1 MKRLELIFIFFLLI
15 SCEEKPSFIEDYVAE
30 SFHQAIG
37 LEKIIGIQPLLEKDT
52 IYVFLQ
58 KISLLKKTKFIVKD
72 SRMIPSHVDK
82 WKIKIIKEDD
92 LNGYIKTNHLW
103 YLKLFI
109 EEKDDKVIVSM
120 EKAFQYSDDMKNHMD
135 ETEGVRTIFEK
146 ENIPKLIEVVEYRKM
161 FFVE

>member
-1 MKRLELIFIFFLLI
+1 MRKLELIFVFFLLI

-37 LEKIIGIQPLLEKDT
+37 LEKIMGIQHLLEKDT

-58 KISLLKKTKFIVKD
+58 KASLLKETKFIIED
-72 SRMIPSHVDK
+72 SGMIASHVDK
-82 WKIKIIKEDD
+82 WKIKVIKEDD

-103 YLKLFI
+103 YLKLFV

-120 EKAFQYSDDMKNHMD
+120 EKAYQYPDDMKDHMD

-146 ENIPKLIEVVEYRKM
+146 ENIPKLIEVVKYRKM
-161 FFVE
+161 FIIG